1 MAVYERS
8 WRRWLGDT
16 TPISGR
22 WLIVTRYALQDAFAS
37 RLFTAFYALCF
48 LPTVAALVLVYL
60 SHNLGPLAAI
70 GVRPEDMDAFAMGYV
85 RMLFILQ
92 AVPAFFLAVI
102 VVPPLISADLTH
114 GALPLYLARPL
125 NRWSYLGGKA
135 LVPALLL
142 SPPTWIAGMGVF
154 GVKAILAGG
163 TWWID
168 NLRLASGF
176 LIGHT
181 VWIAVVTLVTLAI
194 STFVRYAWAARGAL
208 FALFFVLGGFSAAVN
223 LVTRSRWGSLMSIV
237 YDIRTVVADLFGVRP
252 PDSLPPVA
260 CWLALAA
267 AASLSLAIL
276 AQTLRAHQEV
286 T

>member
-1 MAVYERS
+1 
-8 WRRWLGDT
+8 
-16 TPISGR
+16 
-22 WLIVTRYALQDAFAS
+22 
-37 RLFTAFYALCF
+37 
-48 LPTVAALVLVYL
+48 
-60 SHNLGPLAAI
+60 
-70 GVRPEDMDAFAMGYV
+70 MDAFAMGYV

-125 NRWSYLGGKA
+125 SRWSYLGGKA

-163 TWWID
+163 SWWID

-181 VWIAVVTLVTLAI
+181 VWIAVITLVTLAI

-286 T
+286 S